1 MNYIANA
8 RLMLTKCRDCL
19 GCNLLENEN
28 FLGDNNC
35 RNFRNGVSKDE
46 KSIRMWG
53 VNCEYA
59 LDGRTIHGIPAK
71 KQQDAGAGPYLKA
84 SQKVKIQRQQGSG

>member
-8 RLMLTKCRDCL
+8 RLMLTKCSDCL

-28 FLGDNNC
+28 FRGDNNC

-53 VNCEYA
+53 VNREYEM
-59 LDGRTIHGIPAK
+59 DGRAIHRIPT
-71 KQQDAGAGPYLKA
+71 QE
-84 SQKVKIQRQQGSG
+84 

>member
-1 MNYIANA
+1 MNYLANA

-28 FLGDNNC
+28 FRGDNNC

-53 VNCEYA
+53 VNREHEM
-59 LDGRTIHGIPAK
+59 DGRTVQGIHEEK
-71 KQQDAGAGPYLKA
+71 RTTSKA
-84 SQKVKIQRQQGSG
+84 TK

>member
-19 GCNLLENEN
+19 GCNRLEDEK
-28 FLGDNNC
+28 FTGDNKCLNY
-35 RNFRNGVSKDE
+35 RKAILEDG

-53 VNCEYA
+53 VNREYEM
-59 LDGRTIHGIPAK
+59 DGRAIHRISEE
-71 KQQDAGAGPYLKA
+71 KQQDAGKRTCFKAG
-84 SQKVKIQRQQGSG
+84 QKVKIQC

>member
-19 GCNLLENEN
+19 GCNRLEDEK
-28 FLGDNNC
+28 FTGDNKCLNY
-35 RNFRNGVSKDE
+35 RKAILEDG

-53 VNCEYA
+53 VNREHEV
-59 LDGRTIHGIPAK
+59 DGRAIHRIPT
-71 KQQDAGAGPYLKA
+71 QE
-84 SQKVKIQRQQGSG
+84 

>member
-1 MNYIANA
+1 MNYLANA

-28 FLGDNNC
+28 FRGDNNC

-53 VNCEYA
+53 VNREHKM
-59 LDGRTIHGIPAK
+59 DGRTVPGIHK
-71 KQQDAGAGPYLKA
+71 EEKRTTSKA
-84 SQKVKIQRQQGSG
+84 TK

>member
-28 FLGDNNC
+28 FRGDNNC

-53 VNCEYA
+53 VNREHEM
-59 LDGRTIHGIPAK
+59 DGRTIHGISEE
-71 KQQDAGAGPYLKA
+71 KQQDAGARTHFEAG
-84 SQKVKIQRQQGSG
+84 QKVKTQRQQGTG

>member
-19 GCNLLENEN
+19 GCNLLENKN
-28 FLGDNNC
+28 FRGDKNC
-35 RNFRNGVSKDE
+35 RNFRNGISQKDE

-53 VNCEYA
+53 VNREHEM
-59 LDGRTIHGIPAK
+59 DGRPIH
-71 KQQDAGAGPYLKA
+71 
-84 SQKVKIQRQQGSG
+84 

>member
-28 FLGDNNC
+28 FRGDNNC

-46 KSIRMWG
+46 KSIRMGG
-53 VNCEYA
+53 VNSEYEMDRRA
-59 LDGRTIHGIPAK
+59 IYGISAK

-84 SQKVKIQRQQGSG
+84 SQKVKIQC